1 MAATPPADNV
11 QPTESSA
18 PAQEVEAASV
28 DAGKNENED
37 GAQQAAQPTD
47 MDEQVIERMSRS
59 RSLEDWQSLS

>member
-28 DAGKNENED
+28 DAGKNETEE
-37 GAQQAAQPTD
+37 GAQQEAQVTD
-47 MDEQVIERMSRS
+47 MDEQVIERMSKK
-59 RSLEDWQSLS
+59 QSKDFPS